1 MKRKLLIVALMIL
14 CVVALAACGED
25 GEDAIRDITTV
36 PSAPATSSGVIQEQ
50 SFQNPVLKDGKWD
63 VAQLVQIKAENFP
76 EAPEGVYM
84 TVKSVEDG
92 KVTATMHNDTAEEW
106 DYDKLSYTLQVKL
119 DDVWYTVPRRD
130 NIVWSDVAIRT
141 WMNPGD
147 KVERTYGLG
156 DWGELPSGTYRV
168 AQMISQGTL
177 VEKNLARWFLM
188 AEFEIS

>member
-1 MKRKLLIVALMIL
+1 MKKWMVWIAFLLALF
-14 CVVALAACGED
+14 CVITLLDDSMRRQRDNIERTVLDAGEN
-25 GEDAIRDITTV
+25 GKQELSSA
-36 PSAPATSSGVIQEQ
+36 APAI
-50 SFQNPVLKDGKWD
+50 KDGKWD
-63 VAQLVQIKAENFP
+63 VTQLVQIKAENFP
-76 EAPEGVYM
+76 EAPDGVYM
-84 TVKSVEDG
+84 TLKSVGDG

-106 DYDKLSYTLQVKL
+106 DYDKLSYTLQVRL
-119 DDVWYTVPRRD
+119 DDIWYTVPRRD

-156 DWGELPSGTYRV
+156 AWGELPSGTYRV
-168 AQMISQGTL
+168 AQMVSQGTL

>member
-1 MKRKLLIVALMIL
+1 MKKWVVWIAFLLALFYIITLVDESMRRQRENIPITSWG
-14 CVVALAACGED
+14 VGENVPTANP
-25 GEDAIRDITTV
+25 AI
-36 PSAPATSSGVIQEQ
+36 
-50 SFQNPVLKDGKWD
+50 KDGKWD
-63 VAQLVQIKAENFP
+63 VTQLVQIKAENFP

-168 AQMISQGTL
+168 AQMVSQGTL